1 MKHFLLSAALLITF
15 AACHKQAENQQS
27 APRDIMT
34 VNPSSVTISQNY
46 SAAIEGRQDV
56 AILPDVGGKLTQ
68 VKVKEGQHVNKGDVL
83 FVIDQVPFR
92 AAVETAEANVE
103 AANAGVATAELV
115 YRSKQILFND
125 SIVSDF
131 ELQTSKN
138 NWLTAKSRLAQA
150 KAALTIAR
158 NNLGYTEVK
167 SPANGFVGTLPYKQ
181 GALVSPQMP
190 KPLTVVSD
198 NSEMFVYFSMTEN
211 QMLSLV
217 RHYGSVDRA
226 LKEMPQ
232 VGLTLADGSQY
243 AHMGNIETFSGVID
257 KSTGAVSVRAVF
269 PNPDRLLLSGGSCN
283 VSIPA
288 EYTDVLIIPQA
299 ATFEIQDKV
308 FAYRVI
314 DGKATATQIKV
325 TPLPD
330 GKRYIVT
337 QGLESGE
344 RIVAEGAGLVKDGE
358 QVE

>member
-138 NWLTAKSRLAQA
+138 NWLTAKSGLAQA
-150 KAALTIAR
+150 KAAFTASITPQPKFRTICMAMCNQATLLPISDLSAGR
-158 NNLGYTEVK
+158 MCSPTRICNNLSK
-167 SPANGFVGTLPYKQ
+167 
-181 GALVSPQMP
+181 
-190 KPLTVVSD
+190 KP
-198 NSEMFVYFSMTEN
+198 
-211 QMLSLV
+211 
-217 RHYGSVDRA
+217 
-226 LKEMPQ
+226 
-232 VGLTLADGSQY
+232 
-243 AHMGNIETFSGVID
+243 
-257 KSTGAVSVRAVF
+257 
-269 PNPDRLLLSGGSCN
+269 
-283 VSIPA
+283 
-288 EYTDVLIIPQA
+288 
-299 ATFEIQDKV
+299 
-308 FAYRVI
+308 
-314 DGKATATQIKV
+314 
-325 TPLPD
+325 
-330 GKRYIVT
+330 
-337 QGLESGE
+337 
-344 RIVAEGAGLVKDGE
+344 
-358 QVE
+358 